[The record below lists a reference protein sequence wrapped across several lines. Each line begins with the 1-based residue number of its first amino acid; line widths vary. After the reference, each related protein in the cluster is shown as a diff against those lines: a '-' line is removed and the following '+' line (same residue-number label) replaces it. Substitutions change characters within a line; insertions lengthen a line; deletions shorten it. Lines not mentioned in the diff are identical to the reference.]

1 MNNNLK
7 EKEYE
12 AIKKDEEEKDR
23 EQLGQEILAREH
35 RNFEFE
41 EETDPAKLRSEL
53 NERNLKEE
61 LQDI

>member
-23 EQLGQEILAREH
+23 EQLGQEILDREH
-35 RNFEFE
+35 INFEFE
-41 EETDPAKLRSEL
+41 KETDPAKLRAEL